1 MSFDPSP
8 PPETTQI
15 DSCLVSAVEL
25 PNGGMALMFTIPSI
39 KRYTFILDHNGRQTV
54 AQLCGGRG
62 VRLFGP
68 GDMPPQP

>member
-1 MSFDPSP
+1 MSIDTNGGPVSFDPSP

-39 KRYTFILDHNGRQTV
+39 KRYTFI
-54 AQLCGGRG
+54 
-62 VRLFGP
+62 
-68 GDMPPQP
+68 